1 MFHDR
6 IEPAGPARDAAL
18 EDLQHALAG
27 LAAGVD
33 VRFVHAANTLATV
46 IDTVNR
52 VIASLDSIIHAI
64 DEQTGKAAVRILRES
79 ARELTALPLLQ
90 QERVNDLGVVRR
102 AAAELNLH
110 VMQIQEMLRVLRVNG
125 TNLKIAAS
133 GAPSVAQFV
142 EEMFARF
149 DAGDAHLKDFMATLQ
164 ELVGG
169 VATVQRS
176 ARLIAGECAKVIPL
190 VPDRLADDALELQA
204 HQVSIADSAAGVRG
218 IAREVQ
224 GRVAVILGA
233 LQIGDISR
241 QRLEHMVAALQLLS
255 ARRLEA
261 AEPTLAARA
270 LESHILALIEAQLA
284 DVAAD
289 LDRETSLLVTALG
302 ELGPHT
308 GELVSLIE
316 ESDAGR
322 EGHAFL
328 HRLERGFTEVDLLTE
343 QLRGGTSKTLTM
355 TAVVIDTMG
364 ELTTKLDAVRS
375 VRADV
380 QDIATKARSHG
391 ERLGATGR
399 SAAIV
404 AEEIGSCADR
414 LDQAVNAVGWA
425 IRELGAVS
433 VSIRHRHETA
443 LETDPEPKLA
453 WSLALIREACRRT
466 DQSIGEGS
474 IDARELI
481 QTLDD
486 AGARLA
492 DELELAATISGFVRT
507 LRELGGP
514 APEMDNAD
522 QAPLR
527 AILQEIEAMY
537 TMARER
543 EVHRAFLLPGMAMMA
558 ATQSDALDDGLF

>member
-1 MFHDR
+1 MYHDR
-6 IEPAGPARDAAL
+6 IEPAGSARDAVI
-18 EDLQHALAG
+18 ENLQQALAG
-27 LAAGVD
+27 LAAGLD
-33 VRFVHAANTLATV
+33 VRFVHAASTLATV

-90 QERVNDLGVVRR
+90 HERVNDLGVVRR

-110 VMQIQEMLRVLRVNG
+110 VMQIQEMLRILRVNG

-133 GAPSVAQFV
+133 GAPSVTRFV
-142 EEMFARF
+142 DEMFERF
-149 DAGDAHLKDFMATLQ
+149 DAGDTHLKGFMATLQ
-164 ELVGG
+164 ELVAS

-204 HQVSIADSAAGVRG
+204 HQVSIADSAAGVRS

-241 QRLEHMVAALQLLS
+241 QRLEHMVAALQLVS
-255 ARRLEA
+255 ARRLE
-261 AEPTLAARA
+261 EQTPAARA
-270 LESHILALIEAQLA
+270 VEAHILALIEAQLA
-284 DVAAD
+284 DVGAD
-289 LDRETSLLVTALG
+289 LDRETGLLVNALD

-308 GELVSLIE
+308 GELVSLID

-328 HRLERGFTEVDLLTE
+328 HRLERGFTEIDVLTE
-343 QLRGGTSKTLTM
+343 QLRAGNNKTLTM
-355 TAVVIDTMG
+355 TAVVIDSMT
-364 ELTTKLDAVRS
+364 ELTTRLDAVRS

-380 QDIATKARSHG
+380 QDIVAKARLHG
-391 ERLGATGR
+391 ERLGSSGR
-399 SAAIV
+399 SVAVV

-414 LDQAVNAVGWA
+414 LDQAVNGVGWA

-443 LETDPEPKLA
+443 LETDPGPKLA

-466 DQSIGEGS
+466 DQGIGEGGV
-474 IDARELI
+474 DARELI

-486 AGARLA
+486 AGERLA
-492 DELELAATISGFVRT
+492 DELELAATIAGFVRT
-507 LRELGGP
+507 LRELGGERVEIDET
-514 APEMDNAD
+514 A
-522 QAPLR
+522 QVPLR
-527 AILQEIEAMY
+527 EILCEIEAMY

-543 EVHRAFLLPGMAMMA
+543 EVHRAFLLPGMELMA
-558 ATQSDALDDGLF
+558 ATQSETLEDGLF

>member
-1 MFHDR
+1 MYHDR
-6 IEPAGPARDAAL
+6 IEPSASARDAVI
-18 EDLQHALAG
+18 ETLQQALAG
-27 LAAGVD
+27 LAAGLD
-33 VRFVHAANTLATV
+33 VRFVHAASTLATV

-79 ARELTALPLLQ
+79 ARELTALPMLQ
-90 QERVNDLGVVRR
+90 HERVNDLGVVRR

-110 VMQIQEMLRVLRVNG
+110 VMQIQEVLRILRVNG

-133 GAPSVAQFV
+133 GAPSVTRFV
-142 EEMFARF
+142 DEMFARF
-149 DAGDAHLKDFMATLQ
+149 DAGDAHLKGFMATLQ

-176 ARLIAGECAKVIPL
+176 ARLIAAECAKVIPL

-204 HQVSIADSAAGVRG
+204 HQVSIADSAAGVRS

-255 ARRLEA
+255 ARRLET
-261 AEPTLAARA
+261 EPTPAARA
-270 LESHILALIEAQLA
+270 LEAHILALIEAQLA
-284 DVAAD
+284 DVAVD
-289 LDRETSLLVTALG
+289 LDRETGLLVNALG

-316 ESDAGR
+316 ESDAGH

-328 HRLERGFTEVDLLTE
+328 HRLERGFTDIDVLTE
-343 QLRGGTSKTLTM
+343 QLRAGTSKTLTM
-355 TAVVIDTMG
+355 TAVVIDTMS
-364 ELTTKLDAVRS
+364 ELTTRLDAVRLM
-375 VRADV
+375 RADV
-380 QDIATKARSHG
+380 QDIAVKARLHG
-391 ERLGATGR
+391 ERLGTAGR
-399 SAAIV
+399 AAAIV

-414 LDQAVNAVGWA
+414 LDQAVNGVSWA
-425 IRELGAVS
+425 IRELGAAS

-443 LETDPEPKLA
+443 LEADPGPKLA

-466 DQSIGEGS
+466 DRGIGEGGV
-474 IDARELI
+474 DARELI

-486 AGARLA
+486 AGSRLA

-507 LRELGGP
+507 LRELGGQAP
-514 APEMDNAD
+514 AIDEAD
-522 QAPLR
+522 TAPLR

-543 EVHRAFLLPGMAMMA
+543 EVHRAFLLPGMELMA
-558 ATQSDALDDGLF
+558 ATQSDVLNDGLF

>member
-1 MFHDR
+1 MYHDK
-6 IEPAGPARDAAL
+6 IEPAGTARDAAI
-18 EDLQHALAG
+18 ETLQQALAG
-27 LAAGVD
+27 LAAGLD
-33 VRFVHAANTLATV
+33 VRFVHAAGTLATV

-52 VIASLDSIIHAI
+52 VITSLDSIINAI

-79 ARELTALPLLQ
+79 ARELTALPLSQ

-110 VMQIQEMLRVLRVNG
+110 VMQIQEVLRILRVNG
-125 TNLKIAAS
+125 TNLKIAAA
-133 GAPSVAQFV
+133 GTPSVTRFV
-142 EEMFARF
+142 DDMFARF
-149 DAGDAHLKDFMATLQ
+149 DAGDTHLKSFMATLQ

-176 ARLIAGECAKVIPL
+176 ARLIAAECAKVIPL

-241 QRLEHMVAALQLLS
+241 QRLEHMVAALQLVTAL
-255 ARRLEA
+255 RLQDA
-261 AEPTLAARA
+261 QSPGV
-270 LESHILALIEAQLA
+270 ESHILALIEAQLA
-284 DVAAD
+284 DIAAD
-289 LDRETSLLVTALG
+289 LDRETSLLVSALN

-328 HRLERGFTEVDLLTE
+328 HRLERGFTEVDELTE
-343 QLRGGTSKTLTM
+343 QLRAGNDKTLKV

-364 ELTTKLDAVRS
+364 ELTTRLDAVRS

-380 QDIATKARSHG
+380 QDIAVRARVHG
-391 ERLGATGR
+391 ERLGAAGR
-399 SAAIV
+399 PVTIV
-404 AEEIGSCADR
+404 AEEIASCADR
-414 LDQAVNAVGWA
+414 LDQAVSGVGWA

-443 LETDPEPKLA
+443 LESDPGPKLA

-466 DQSIGEGS
+466 DQGIGEGG

-486 AGARLA
+486 ASERLA

-507 LRELGGP
+507 LRELGGQK
-514 APEMDNAD
+514 PEINEVVH
-522 QAPLR
+522 APLQT
-527 AILQEIEAMY
+527 ILQQIEAMY

-543 EVHRAFLLPGMAMMA
+543 EVHRAFLLPGMELMA
-558 ATQSDALDDGLF
+558 ATQNDVLDDGLF

>member
-1 MFHDR
+1 MYHDR
-6 IEPAGPARDAAL
+6 IEPASTARDAAI
-18 EDLQHALAG
+18 ENLQQALAG
-27 LAAGVD
+27 LAAGLD
-33 VRFVHAANTLATV
+33 VRFVHAAGTLATV

-52 VIASLDSIIHAI
+52 VIASLDAIINAI

-79 ARELTALPLLQ
+79 ARELTALPLMQ
-90 QERVNDLGVVRR
+90 HERVNDLGVVRR

-110 VMQIQEMLRVLRVNG
+110 VMQIQEMLRILRVNG

-133 GAPSVAQFV
+133 GSAPITRFV
-142 EEMFARF
+142 DDMFERF
-149 DAGDAHLKDFMATLQ
+149 DAGDEHLKGFMTTLQ
-164 ELVGG
+164 ELVEG
-169 VATVQRS
+169 VATVQRA
-176 ARLIAGECAKVIPL
+176 ARLIAAECGKVIPL

-204 HQVSIADSAAGVRG
+204 HQVSIAASAADVRSV
-218 IAREVQ
+218 AREVQ

-241 QRLEHMVAALQLLS
+241 QRLEHMVAALQLVS
-255 ARRLEA
+255 AGRLEDA
-261 AEPTLAARA
+261 DSPAARA
-270 LESHILALIEAQLA
+270 AEAHLLALIEAQLT

-289 LDRETSLLVTALG
+289 LDAETGLLVSAIN
-302 ELGPHT
+302 ELGPYT
-308 GELVSLIE
+308 GELVSLID

-328 HRLERGFTEVDLLTE
+328 HRLERGFTEIDVLTE
-343 QLRGGTSKTLTM
+343 QLRAGNNRTLTV

-364 ELTTKLDAVRS
+364 ELTTRLEAVRG

-380 QDIATKARSHG
+380 QDIALRARLHG
-391 ERLGATGR
+391 ERLGAAGR
-399 SAAIV
+399 SVAIV

-414 LDQAVNAVGWA
+414 LDQAVNGVGWA
-425 IRELGAVS
+425 IRELGAAS

-443 LETDPEPKLA
+443 LESDPGPKLA

-466 DQSIGEGS
+466 DQGIGEGG

-492 DELELAATISGFVRT
+492 DELGVAATLSGFVRT
-507 LRELGGP
+507 LRDLGGEKTVP
-514 APEMDNAD
+514 DAAD

-527 AILQEIEAMY
+527 AILERIEGTY

-543 EVHRAFLLPGMAMMA
+543 EVHRAFLLPGMELMA
-558 ATQSDALDDGLF
+558 ATQSDSSDDGLF

>member
-1 MFHDR
+1 MYHDR
-6 IEPAGPARDAAL
+6 IEPAGSARDAAI
-18 EDLQHALAG
+18 ENLQHALAG
-27 LAAGVD
+27 LAAGLD
-33 VRFVHAANTLATV
+33 VRFVHAASTLATV

-52 VIASLDSIIHAI
+52 VIASLDSIINAI

-90 QERVNDLGVVRR
+90 HERVNDLGVVRR

-110 VMQIQEMLRVLRVNG
+110 VMQIQEMLRILRVNG

-133 GAPSVAQFV
+133 GSAPVTRFV
-142 EEMFARF
+142 EEMFERF
-149 DAGDAHLKDFMATLQ
+149 DAGDAHLKGFMATLQ
-164 ELVGG
+164 ELVEG
-169 VATVQRS
+169 VATVQRA
-176 ARLIAGECAKVIPL
+176 ARLIAAECGKVIPL

-204 HQVSIADSAAGVRG
+204 HQVSIADSAADVRG

-241 QRLEHMVAALQLLS
+241 QRLEHMVAALQLVS
-255 ARRLEA
+255 ARRLEDDVQT
-261 AEPTLAARA
+261 PAARA
-270 LESHILALIEAQLA
+270 VEAHILALIEAQLT
-284 DVAAD
+284 DIAAD
-289 LDRETSLLVTALG
+289 LDSETGLLVNAIH

-316 ESDAGR
+316 ESDVGR

-328 HRLERGFTEVDLLTE
+328 HRLERGFTEIDGLTE
-343 QLRGGTSKTLTM
+343 QLRAGNSRTLTM

-364 ELTTKLDAVRS
+364 DLTTRLEAVRT

-380 QDIATKARSHG
+380 QDTAVKARLHG
-391 ERLGATGR
+391 ERLGAAGR
-399 SAAIV
+399 SVAIV
-404 AEEIGSCADR
+404 ADEIGSCADR
-414 LDQAVNAVGWA
+414 LDQAVNGVGWA
-425 IRELGAVS
+425 IRELGAAS

-443 LETDPEPKLA
+443 LESDPGPKLA

-466 DQSIGEGS
+466 DQGIGEGG
-474 IDARELI
+474 IDARDLI

-507 LRELGGP
+507 LRGLGGEV
-514 APEMDNAD
+514 AALDEAD
-522 QAPLR
+522 HAPLR
-527 AILQEIEAMY
+527 TILQEIEAMY

-543 EVHRAFLLPGMAMMA
+543 EVHRAFLLPGMELMA
-558 ATQSDALDDGLF
+558 ATQSDAFDDGLF

>member
-1 MFHDR
+1 MYQDR
-6 IEPAGPARDAAL
+6 IEPSASARDAVV
-18 EDLQHALAG
+18 ENLQQALAG
-27 LAAGVD
+27 LAAGLD
-33 VRFVHAANTLATV
+33 VRFVHAASTLATV

-79 ARELTALPLLQ
+79 ARELTALPMLQ
-90 QERVNDLGVVRR
+90 HERVNDLGVVRR

-110 VMQIQEMLRVLRVNG
+110 VMQIQEVLRILRVNG

-133 GAPSVAQFV
+133 GAPSVTRFAD
-142 EEMFARF
+142 EMFARF
-149 DAGDAHLKDFMATLQ
+149 DAGDGHLKGFMTTLQ

-176 ARLIAGECAKVIPL
+176 ARLIAAECAKVIPL

-204 HQVSIADSAAGVRG
+204 HQVSIADSAAGVRS

-241 QRLEHMVAALQLLS
+241 QRLEHMVAALQLLN

-261 AEPTLAARA
+261 EQTAAARA

-289 LDRETSLLVTALG
+289 LDRETGLLVNALG

-308 GELVSLIE
+308 GELVSLID

-328 HRLERGFTEVDLLTE
+328 HRLERGFTDIDVLTE
-343 QLRGGTSKTLTM
+343 QLRAGTSKTLTM
-355 TAVVIDTMG
+355 TAVVIDTMND
-364 ELTTKLDAVRS
+364 LTTRLDAVRL

-380 QDIATKARSHG
+380 QDIAVRARLHG
-391 ERLGATGR
+391 ERLGTAGR
-399 SAAIV
+399 SVAIV

-414 LDQAVNAVGWA
+414 LDQAVNGVGWA

-443 LETDPEPKLA
+443 LETDPGPKLA

-466 DQSIGEGS
+466 DQGIGEGG

-486 AGARLA
+486 AGSRLA

-507 LRELGGP
+507 LRELGGQV
-514 APEMDNAD
+514 AEIEGTD

-527 AILQEIEAMY
+527 TILQEIEAMY

-543 EVHRAFLLPGMAMMA
+543 EVHRAFLLPGMELMA
-558 ATQSDALDDGLF
+558 ATQSDTLDDGLF